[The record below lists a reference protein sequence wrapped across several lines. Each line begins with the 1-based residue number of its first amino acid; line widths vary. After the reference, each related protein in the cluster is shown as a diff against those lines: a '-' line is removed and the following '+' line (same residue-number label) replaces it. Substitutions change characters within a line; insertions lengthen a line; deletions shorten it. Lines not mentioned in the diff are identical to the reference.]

1 MCVRLEVERGT
12 VDADAWGRG
21 ERRLAGLV
29 RVESPSLGGGVEDGG
44 VDVEG
49 AVL

>member
-1 MCVRLEVERGT
+1 MCVRLEVERGA
-12 VDADAWGRG
+12 VDRDAWGRG

-29 RVESPSLGGGVEDGG
+29 RVESPSLGGVEEGG
-44 VDVEG
+44 VDEEG